1 MFLAAAV
8 QMRSGT
14 DRAANEARALSLL
27 GEAADRGAALIGLPE
42 MWEHIGPA
50 REKHAFAGAV
60 DGPQLARI
68 RELCSRRS
76 VFCLAG
82 SIAERAPDGRVY
94 NTSALVSPRGEIV
107 ATYRKLHLFDVDIPD
122 GARYRESEQVAP
134 GSGPVVCTLAGVRT
148 GLEIC
153 YDVRFGELSRALAA
167 GGAELIVLPA
177 AWAAGLF

>member
-82 SIAERAPDGRVY
+82 SIADQSVVENGIDCSSAAVMRSKLQQNQRVSTPDH
-94 NTSALVSPRGEIV
+94 
-107 ATYRKLHLFDVDIPD
+107 ATP
-122 GARYRESEQVAP
+122 
-134 GSGPVVCTLAGVRT
+134 SGCDPAGT
-148 GLEIC
+148 
-153 YDVRFGELSRALAA
+153 
-167 GGAELIVLPA
+167 
-177 AWAAGLF
+177 